1 MWIVAKYNINELK
14 IMKDNFIKVLGE
26 TVEFYNP
33 KIKYQKYIKKNLKT
47 FEKYILEGYIICKH
61 SKFKD
66 CRSNR
71 DECLRFT
78 KI

>member
-33 KIKYQKYIKKNLKT
+33 KIRYQKYVKKNLM
-47 FEKYILEGYIICKH
+47 Y
-61 SKFKD
+61 
-66 CRSNR
+66 
-71 DECLRFT
+71 
-78 KI
+78 